1 MPAIIME
8 LAPLDKEKKAR
19 LVSEVTESV
28 SRTTGLPPQ
37 SIFIFI
43 KEKQPGKYW
52 SRRPIAGGQEIGN
65 SGFSRSF
72 CTSYKGKQE

>member
-28 SRTTGLPPQ
+28 SRATGLPPQ

-43 KEKQPGKYW
+43 KENSLENIGV
-52 SRRPIAGGQEIGN
+52 GGQLLAD
-65 SGFSRSF
+65 
-72 CTSYKGKQE
+72 KK

>member
-43 KEKQPGKYW
+43 KENSLENIGV
-52 SRRPIAGGQEIGN
+52 GGQLLAD
-65 SGFSRSF
+65 
-72 CTSYKGKQE
+72 KK